1 MNVIEL
7 TNVSKTFK
15 NHLLFQNVNVT
26 FAKGKIYGITGANG
40 SGKSVLFK
48 MICLFVKPDSG
59 TVHIHPDYL
68 PKGRD
73 FPQQFGILINS
84 PGYIASLTG
93 FENLER
99 WASIQ
104 HKITKQDI
112 ELAMEQVGLEPNS
125 KQKLSKYSL
134 GMKQKIGLAQAI
146 MEQQQVLI
154 LDEPFNALDQDSVD
168 RISRLLETFRRE
180 GRTIVLTS
188 HQQTDIDRLCDEVY
202 RIERQTLVHVK

>member
-93 FENLER
+93 VENLER

-168 RISRLLETFRRE
+168 RISGLLETFRRE